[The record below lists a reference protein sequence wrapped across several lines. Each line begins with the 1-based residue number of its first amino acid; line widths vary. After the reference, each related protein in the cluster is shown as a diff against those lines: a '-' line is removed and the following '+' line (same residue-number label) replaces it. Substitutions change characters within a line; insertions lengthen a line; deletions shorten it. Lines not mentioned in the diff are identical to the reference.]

1 MTETTQK
8 LGAFPFIIG
17 GLSFVPG
24 IGVLFGIG
32 AIIWG
37 LVSKKEGGKTLALMG
52 IGGIAFS
59 CVIYGGLFYFG
70 FAQRGGIF
78 DDLRAQQARTSLHS
92 CVQAIEV
99 YKVQHG
105 SYPDSL
111 EELRASLPK
120 ESFVPVYDPTIT
132 KFGAPL
138 RYFFYQ
144 RVGTDHY
151 YLRGVG
157 PDGVPFTADDIL
169 PPIDNTNGKLG
180 LLLDAPKP

>member
-1 MTETTQK
+1 MSENTQK
-8 LGAFPFIIG
+8 LGTFPFVIG

-24 IGVLFGIG
+24 IGIPFGIG
-32 AIIWG
+32 AVIWG

-52 IGGIAFS
+52 AGGIVFT
-59 CVIYGGLFYFG
+59 CLIYAALFYFG
-70 FAQRGGIF
+70 LAQRGGLF
-78 DDLRAQQARTSLHS
+78 DEMRAQLARTSLNS

-105 SYPDSL
+105 SYPESF

-120 ESFVPVYDPTIT
+120 QSLVFMYDPTIT
-132 KFGAPL
+132 KSGGPMP
-138 RYFFYQ
+138 YFFYQ

-157 PDGVPFTADDIL
+157 PDGAPFTADDIL
-169 PPIDNTNGKLG
+169 PEIDNASGRLG
-180 LLLDAPKP
+180 LLLAPPKP